1 MTFPKKIVDTNQ
13 RVITLN
19 LDDLDVV
26 WVNHDRLDEVF
37 KIFDKVEITDD
48 LQGLIKKGAYLMA
61 SIAWAQPFGGGNKRT
76 AILITATFFH
86 HNRAEMVIPEEDKE
100 LRKLLYD
107 GSVKL
112 LAYITRP
119 KFIKSGN
126 N

>member
-1 MTFPKKIVDTNQ
+1 MTFPKKILLILI
-13 RVITLN
+13 RVIALN
-19 LDDLDVV
+19 LDD
-26 WVNHDRLDEVF
+26 R
-37 KIFDKVEITDD
+37 
-48 LQGLIKKGAYLMA
+48 
-61 SIAWAQPFGGGNKRT
+61 
-76 AILITATFFH
+76 
-86 HNRAEMVIPEEDKE
+86 EDKE

>member
-1 MTFPKKIVDTNQ
+1 MKIIFDISKEDIIDTNQ
-13 RVITLN
+13 RVIALN
-19 LDDLDVV
+19 LDD
-26 WVNHDRLDEVF
+26 R
-37 KIFDKVEITDD
+37 
-48 LQGLIKKGAYLMA
+48 
-61 SIAWAQPFGGGNKRT
+61 
-76 AILITATFFH
+76 
-86 HNRAEMVIPEEDKE
+86 EDKE

>member
-1 MTFPKKIVDTNQ
+1 MKIICDISKEDIIDTNQ
-13 RVITLN
+13 RVIALN
-19 LDDLDVV
+19 LDD
-26 WVNHDRLDEVF
+26 R
-37 KIFDKVEITDD
+37 
-48 LQGLIKKGAYLMA
+48 
-61 SIAWAQPFGGGNKRT
+61 
-76 AILITATFFH
+76 
-86 HNRAEMVIPEEDKE
+86 EDKE